1 MLVLAI
7 HTIGLS
13 SILGSINYILTFR
26 YKRGI
31 SLSSMR
37 TSIFTWSLIATSIL
51 IILSV
56 PVLAVAVTFILLDK
70 IYGLNYYDSGNG
82 GDPLLYQHL
91 FWFFGHPEVYII
103 ILPIF
108 GIITKMIS
116 VVSNKPPFNPMSMI
130 AAIFTIS
137 IVGFGVWAHHMFTT
151 GLTVDS
157 RSYFSAATA
166 IIGVPTAIKVFS

>member
-1 MLVLAI
+1 MEE
-7 HTIGLS
+7 
-13 SILGSINYILTFR
+13 ILCCTNIC
-26 YKRGI
+26 
-31 SLSSMR
+31 
-37 TSIFTWSLIATSIL
+37 
-51 IILSV
+51 
-56 PVLAVAVTFILLDK
+56 
-70 IYGLNYYDSGNG
+70 
-82 GDPLLYQHL
+82 

-166 IIGVPTAIKVFS
+166 IIGVPTAIKVFSWISTI

>member
-13 SILGSINYILTFR
+13 SILGAINYILTFR
-26 YKRGI
+26 YKRAV
-31 SLSSMR
+31 SLTNMR
-37 TSIFTWSLIATSIL
+37 TSVFTWSLIATSLL

-56 PVLAVAVTFILLDK
+56 PVLAVAVTFILMDK
-70 IYGLNYYDSGNG
+70 VYGANYYDSENG

-137 IVGFGVWAHHMFTT
+137 IVGFGV
-151 GLTVDS
+151 
-157 RSYFSAATA
+157 
-166 IIGVPTAIKVFS
+166 